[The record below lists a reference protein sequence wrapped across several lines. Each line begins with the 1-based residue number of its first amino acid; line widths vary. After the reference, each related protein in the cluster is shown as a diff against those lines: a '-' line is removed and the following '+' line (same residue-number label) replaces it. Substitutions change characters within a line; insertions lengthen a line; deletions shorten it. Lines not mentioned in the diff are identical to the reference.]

1 MSLYVKDIYGNTDQQ
16 LSGALIPNSTNMN
29 SGNLIQPLPG
39 ALIGGSRASKRGGS
53 LAAAIPPITLLAMQQ
68 LYGRKSRNRRSRF
81 RGKRSR
87 RFRGRS
93 RRYRTR

>member
-1 MSLYVKDIYGNTDQQ
+1 MSLYVKDIYGSVDQQ

-39 ALIGGSRASKRGGS
+39 ALTGGSRRRAKGGNMV
-53 LAAAIPPITLLAMQQ
+53 AAIPPITLLAMQQ
-68 LYGRKSRNRRSRF
+68 LYGKKSRHSRRSRRSRRSMF

-87 RFRGRS
+87 R
-93 RRYRTR
+93 YRTR